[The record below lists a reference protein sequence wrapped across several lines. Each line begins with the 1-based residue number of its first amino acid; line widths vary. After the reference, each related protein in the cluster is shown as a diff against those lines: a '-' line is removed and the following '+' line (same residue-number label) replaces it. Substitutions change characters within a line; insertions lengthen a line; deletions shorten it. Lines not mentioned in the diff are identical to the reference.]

1 MIRLV
6 GVAWSGGAG
15 VTAEVTRQVAAE
27 RSPTTNP
34 KAAGDHCTS

>member
-15 VTAEVTRQVAAE
+15 VTAEVIRQVAAE
-27 RSPTTNP
+27 QFPHSPTQ
-34 KAAGDHCTS
+34 AAGDLCTS

>member
-15 VTAEVTRQVAAE
+15 VTAEVTARWQ
-27 RSPTTNP
+27 RSDSSNHQPQ
-34 KAAGDHCTS
+34 AVGDHFTS